1 MALNGKNLIAGKL
14 SSLGSKQIFA
24 FDPKKGE
31 PLPTPYIEATDQ
43 EIDQAMNAAAQA
55 FVVLR
60 ESNAETIAGLLEGI
74 ASEIESLGDELI
86 EMASQESG
94 LPSQRLAGERA
105 RTTGQLRLFA
115 SVVKEGS
122 FVDARIDTALPDRK
136 PLPRPDLR
144 RMLIPAGPVIVFGA
158 SNFPLAFSV
167 AGGDTASALAAK
179 NPVVV
184 KAHPAHPGTS
194 ELVGGAIARAVQKAG
209 LPEGTFSM
217 LHGVDPAVSL
227 KLVRHPAAKAV
238 AFTGSERAGR
248 AIFDAAAQRPHPI
261 PAYVE
266 MGSNNPVFVLP
277 GALNGSLDSFA
288 QGLFGSINLGVGQFC
303 TSPGVVVGQDG
314 DAFKSF
320 RGKLEDLFK
329 NGAAGTMLHPGIL
342 KGYSEN
348 VETRGKTNG
357 VSAVHSSQGADVSK
371 TEALPVLF
379 DTDASTWL
387 TQRELSTEIFG
398 PSAVLVRWQSK
409 DDLLRIAN
417 EWDGTLTA
425 SIFGTPE
432 DLQEFGDLIKILE
445 MKAGRV
451 LFNCFPTGVEVS
463 YAMHH
468 GGPYP
473 ATADA
478 KFTSVGTAAILRF
491 LRPVCYQNF
500 PEEALPI
507 ELQNENKRQLWR
519 TVNGQMTREPRIAG
533 LTSPDASAHFRWRK
547 PE

>member
-1 MALNGKNLIAGKL
+1 MALNGKNLIAGQL
-14 SSLGSKQIFA
+14 SSLGTKQIFA

-31 PLPTPYIEATDQ
+31 RLPTPYIEATDQ
-43 EIDQAMNAAAQA
+43 EIEHAMTAAERA
-55 FVVLR
+55 FAVLR
-60 ESNAETIAGLLEGI
+60 DSSVETISALLENI

-86 EMASQESG
+86 DMAAQESG
-94 LPSQRLAGERA
+94 LPAPRLTGERA
-105 RTTGQLRLFA
+105 RTAGQLRLFG
-115 SVVKEGS
+115 SVIREGS

-144 RMLIPAGPVIVFGA
+144 RMLIPTGPVVVFGA

-194 ELVGGAIARAVQKAG
+194 ELVGSAITRAVQKTG
-209 LPEGTFSM
+209 LPAGTFSM
-217 LHGVDPAVSL
+217 LHGVDPAVSI
-227 KLVRHPAAKAV
+227 KLVRHPATRAV

-266 MGSNNPVFVLP
+266 MGSNNPIFVLP
-277 GALNGSLDSFA
+277 GAITGSPDSFA

-303 TSPGVVVGQDG
+303 TSPGVIVGQDG
-314 DAFKSF
+314 DAFRTFKERLADS
-320 RGKLEDLFK
+320 FK
-329 NGAAGTMLHPGIL
+329 NAAPATMLHPGIL
-342 KGYSEN
+342 TGYSQN
-348 VETRGKTNG
+348 VEARGKING
-357 VSAVHSSQGADVSK
+357 ISAVHSSQEADVSK

-379 DTDASTWL
+379 DTDATTWL
-387 TQRELSTEIFG
+387 GQRELATEIFG

-409 DDLLRIAN
+409 EDLLRIAS

-425 SIFGTPE
+425 SVFGTAQ
-432 DLQEFGDLIKILE
+432 DLKEFRDLIKILE

-451 LFNCFPTGVEVS
+451 LFNSFPTGVEVS
-463 YAMHH
+463 HAMHH

-500 PEEALPI
+500 PEEALPV
-507 ELQNENKRQLWR
+507 ELRNENKRQIWR
-519 TVNGQMTREPRIAG
+519 MLNGQITREDVKAAG
-533 LTSPDASAHFRWRK
+533 
-547 PE
+547 